1 MDEDASPLSIN
12 LADHAS
18 DIETPDNALAFTLT
32 QSPAAAQG
40 TTNLTDSNLTFT
52 PKPNFNGVVEM
63 KYSAT
68 DDGDNGAAPK
78 ATEGTISITVNPVND
93 APTAGAVNET
103 VLEDTPKNINLLA
116 QSADIDGDDLE
127 VIIVSQPGKGA
138 ATVNANGTVRYAP
151 RANLNGPDSFTYKV
165 SDGELESAAATVGI
179 SITPVNDAPVARN
192 DASRTLINRAV
203 NINVLANDAD
213 PDGDRL
219 SSAIVSQPSRGLVIR
234 NANNTIRYIPPRN
247 FVGRAT
253 FTYRASDGNG
263 GSDTATVRITV
274 ARR

>member
-1 MDEDASPLSIN
+1 
-12 LADHAS
+12 
-18 DIETPDNALAFTLT
+18 
-32 QSPAAAQG
+32 
-40 TTNLTDSNLTFT
+40 
-52 PKPNFNGVVEM
+52 
-63 KYSAT
+63 
-68 DDGDNGAAPK
+68 
-78 ATEGTISITVNPVND
+78 
-93 APTAGAVNET
+93 
-103 VLEDTPKNINLLA
+103 
-116 QSADIDGDDLE
+116 
-127 VIIVSQPGKGA
+127 
-138 ATVNANGTVRYAP
+138 
-151 RANLNGPDSFTYKV
+151 V

-247 FVGRAT
+247 FVGRVT